1 MKSPLDGRRVLLVE
15 DEALVA
21 CLLEDM
27 LADLGCATVGPAAR
41 VDQALALIEAKQ
53 IDAAML
59 DINLNGS
66 LSYPIADALIARDIP
81 FLFSTGYDRD
91 TVREGYRSRPT
102 LQKPFDGSELGRA
115 LTALLPAQE
124 RACGRSVATR

>member
-1 MKSPLDGRRVLLVE
+1 VLLAE
-15 DEALVA
+15 DEVLVA

-66 LSYPIADALIARDIP
+66 LSYPIADALIARGIP

-91 TVREGYRSRPT
+91 RVREGYRSRPT
-102 LQKPFDGSELGRA
+102 LQKPFHASELGRA
-115 LTALLPAQE
+115 LAALLPAQE
-124 RACGRSVATR
+124 PGSVRSVATR